1 MAVLCVAEVTTGGA
15 PQQAWWG
22 VAVETWTWC
31 TAGGMEAGV
40 AAVERVWRVLKKLK
54 ELLQDPATSGYR
66 PIRTKRDE
74 NSCLQT
80 HVHLVDYYSAL
91 PTEERPTPALVGQGL
106 EGRMP
111 RERSQSDKERHCDST
126 RVRSLEEPFRRH
138 RDGGAR
144 GWGQEAHVP
153 WGQSWS
159 SARVLATDS
168 GGGERL
174 HSTVSVLNTT
184 DLLT

>member
-22 VAVETWTWC
+22 VAVETRTWC

-80 HVHLVDYYSAL
+80 HVHLVDYYSAHGGASDTCSGGAGPGGQDAEGKKPVRQGKTL
-91 PTEERPTPALVGQGL
+91 RFHSCAVPGGTIPQTPRRWCQGL
-106 EGRMP
+106 GAGGSCSVGTEL
-111 RERSQSDKERHCDST
+111 EFCQSSGDR
-126 RVRSLEEPFRRH
+126 LGA
-138 RDGGAR
+138 GGNACT
-144 GWGQEAHVP
+144 AL
-153 WGQSWS
+153 S
-159 SARVLATDS
+159 
-168 GGGERL
+168 
-174 HSTVSVLNTT
+174 VS
-184 DLLT
+184 